1 MYQVPFHSFSGRFS
15 VLHTKSG
22 VRALRPRSRL
32 MSRKLAIA
40 LTVFGIAALLP
51 LLTGFSSNK
60 QAFTGTVYL
69 GMDTPLTGPQAVV
82 GQGDRETVQALVAF
96 WNRRG
101 GIKGRRIVVDVLDN
115 ASNPSQ

>member
-1 MYQVPFHSFSGRFS
+1 
-15 VLHTKSG
+15 
-22 VRALRPRSRL
+22 

-40 LTVFGIAALLP
+40 LTVLGTAALLP

-60 QAFTGTVYL
+60 QAFTGTIYL

-96 WNRRG
+96 
-101 GIKGRRIVVDVLDN
+101 LELAAA
-115 ASNPSQ
+115 ASRVAGS